1 MKPIDPRL
9 LRYARATRLF
19 LVAVVGLGAVGAGLV
34 IAQAMLIAEVV
45 VGAFQQGQSVTEL
58 RTPLL
63 LLASVAV
70 GRSVVAWLTELAAH
84 RASAAVKSELR
95 GRLLDRAAA
104 LGPGWLSG
112 QRTGSLVTL
121 ATRGVDALDDYFS
134 RYLPQLGL
142 AVVVPVAVLAR
153 IVTEDWVSAG
163 IIIGTLPLIPLFM
176 MLIGW
181 ATQSRMD
188 GQWRLLSRL
197 SGHFLD
203 VVAGLPTLKVF
214 GRAKAQAES
223 IRRITGEYRQATLRT
238 LRIAFLSS
246 FALELLATLSVALV
260 AVTIGMRLV
269 HGDMDLSI
277 GLVILILAPEAY
289 LPLRQVG
296 AQYHAAAEGLAAA
309 EEIFTVLETPVLASG
324 TGAVPAGA
332 VAFEGVTVR
341 YPGRSVDAVDDV
353 SFSVEP
359 GETVALVGP
368 SGVGKSTLLNVLLG
382 FVRPTEGRVRIGGA
396 DLADLDLEEW
406 RSRIAWV
413 PQRPHLYAGT
423 IADNVRLAR
432 PDAEE
437 SAVRRALRDAG
448 ALEFVDALPEGA
460 DTVLGEDGAGLS
472 AGQRQRLALARA
484 FLADRPVLLLDEPTA
499 ALDGATEAEV
509 VAAVRRLAVGRT
521 VLLVVHRPAL
531 LEVADRVV
539 RLEGASSVGHRG
551 DARPTRELRPLTS
564 HPRPPATRLAQLE
577 RGPEG
582 AGVDGSGHG
591 LRGAAEVGRLGSGP
605 EGAEVGR
612 LGSGPEGL
620 RVGRQGSG
628 PEGVGVGPSE
638 REAVGQDPR
647 GRGVLGRVRG
657 LAGDR
662 RGRLGVALLLGTL
675 AVGSAVGL
683 MATSGWL
690 ISRASQQPPVLYLM
704 VAVTATRAFGIGRA
718 VFRYAER
725 LVSHD
730 AVLRMLADT
739 RVAVYRRL
747 ERLAPA
753 GLRTTRR
760 GDLLTRLVADVDA
773 LQDYWLRWLLP
784 AGVAVAVSAASVGF
798 TAWLLPEAGA
808 ALAVGLLAA
817 GVGVPLVTA
826 TAARRAERRLAPAR
840 AVLATR
846 VTDLLTGTAE
856 LAVAGALPART
867 DAARRADGTLTRIAS
882 RSAAVTALG
891 DGLTALVSG
900 LTVTAGA
907 LLGAQAVSAGR
918 LGGVAM
924 AVVVLTP
931 LAAFEA
937 VLGLPLA
944 VRYRQRV
951 RRSAE
956 RVYEVLDAPEPVREP
971 ERPRQ
976 APASPFPLVLKQLTA
991 RYEGQRREALAGF
1004 DLTLEQGRRIAVVG
1018 TSGAGKTTLAQV
1030 LLRFLDPQAGSYTL
1044 AGADACA
1051 VAGDDVRR
1059 LVGLCAQDAHL
1070 FDSSVRE
1077 NLLLARKDAGEADLR
1092 GALARARLLDW
1103 VEGLPDGLD
1112 TLVGEHGARLSGGQR
1127 QRLALARALLAD
1139 FPVLVLDEPAEH
1151 LDLATADALTADL
1164 LAATEGR
1171 TTLLITHRLA
1181 GLDAVDE
1188 VIVLDAGRVVQRGP
1202 YAELAAVD
1210 GPLRAMARREAEAE
1224 SLVGVG

>member
-9 LRYARATRLF
+9 LRYARATRFF
-19 LVAVVGLGAVGAGLV
+19 LVAVVVLGVAGAALV

-45 VGAFQQGQSVTEL
+45 VGAFQYGSSVAEL
-58 RTPLL
+58 RTPLIL
-63 LLASVAV
+63 LTAVAL
-70 GRSVVAWLTELAAH
+70 GRALVAWLTELAAH

-95 GRLLDRAAA
+95 GRLLERAAS

-112 QRTGSLVTL
+112 QRTGSLVAL

-142 AVVVPVAVLAR
+142 AVVVPAAVLAR
-153 IVTEDWVSAG
+153 IVTEDWVSAA
-163 IIIGTLPLIPLFM
+163 IIVATLPLIPLFM
-176 MLIGW
+176 VLIGW
-181 ATQSRMD
+181 ATRSHMD
-188 GQWRLLSRL
+188 RQWQMLSRL

-223 IRRITGEYRQATLRT
+223 IRKITGEYRQATMRT

-246 FALELLATLSVALV
+246 FALELLATISVALV

-269 HGDMDLSI
+269 HGEMDLYV
-277 GLVILILAPEAY
+277 GLVILVLAPEAY

-309 EEIFTVLETPVLASG
+309 EAIFEVLETPAPGSG
-324 TGAVPAGA
+324 SRHMPAGEI
-332 VAFEGVTVR
+332 VFDGVTVR
-341 YPGRSVDAVDDV
+341 YPGRSTDAVSDV
-353 SFSVEP
+353 SFTVGL

-382 FVRPTEGRVRIGGA
+382 FVEPAAGHVRAGGA
-396 DLADLDLEEW
+396 DLADADLAEW

-413 PQRPHLYAGT
+413 PQRPHLYAGS
-423 IADNVRLAR
+423 IAENVRLAR
-432 PDAEE
+432 PDADD
-437 SAVRRALRDAG
+437 AALRTALADAG
-448 ALEFVDALPEGA
+448 AAEFVDALPAGA

-531 LEVADRVV
+531 LDVADRVV
-539 RLEGASSVGHRG
+539 RLEAAVVGAPRPAPEAGVAGSPT
-551 DARPTRELRPLTS
+551 PTRTQA
-564 HPRPPATRLAQLE
+564 PRGTAPESPSPAE
-577 RGPEG
+577 GPV
-582 AGVDGSGHG
+582 AM
-591 LRGAAEVGRLGSGP
+591 
-605 EGAEVGR
+605 
-612 LGSGPEGL
+612 
-620 RVGRQGSG
+620 
-628 PEGVGVGPSE
+628 
-638 REAVGQDPR
+638 PR
-647 GRGVLGRVRG
+647 GRDGVLARVR
-657 LAGDR
+657 AMAAPR
-662 RGRLGVALLLGTL
+662 RGPLALALLLGSL
-675 AVGSAVGL
+675 ALGSAVGL

-690 ISRASQQPPVLYLM
+690 ISRASQQPPVFYLM
-704 VAVTATRAFGIGRA
+704 VAVTATRTFGIGRA

-760 GDLLTRLVADVDA
+760 GDLLSRLVADVDA

-784 AGVAVAVSAASVGF
+784 AGAAVLVSAASVGF

-808 ALAVGLLAA
+808 VLAAGLLAA
-817 GVGVPLVTA
+817 GAGVPLVTGA
-826 TAARRAERRLAPAR
+826 VARRAERRLAPAR
-840 AVLATR
+840 GALATQ
-846 VTDLLTGTAE
+846 VADLLTGTAE
-856 LAVAGALPART
+856 LTVAGALPART
-867 DAARRADGTLTRIAS
+867 AQARQADGVLTRIAS
-882 RSAAVTALG
+882 RAATATALG
-891 DGLTALVSG
+891 DALTALVCG
-900 LTVTAGA
+900 LTVAATA
-907 LLGAQAVSAGR
+907 LVGAQAVATGR
-918 LGGVAM
+918 LHGVLM

-937 VLGLPLA
+937 VMGLPLA

-951 RRSAE
+951 RKSAE
-956 RVYEVLDAPEPVREP
+956 RVYEVLDAPDPVREP
-971 ERPRQ
+971 AQPRP
-976 APASPFPLVLKQLTA
+976 APVSPFPLRVSGLRA
-991 RYEGQRREALAGF
+991 RYAGQDRDALAGL
-1004 DLTLEQGRRIAVVG
+1004 DLTLEEGRRIAVVG

-1030 LLRFLDPQAGSYTL
+1030 LLRFLDPEAGTFTL
-1044 AGADACA
+1044 AGADAYGMD
-1051 VAGDDVRR
+1051 GDAVRR
-1059 LVGLCAQDAHL
+1059 LIGLCAQDAHL
-1070 FDSSVRE
+1070 FDSTVRE
-1077 NLLLARKDAGEADLR
+1077 NLLLARKDATE
-1092 GALARARLLDW
+1092 GALRDALGRARLLDW
-1103 VEGLPDGLD
+1103 VDGLPDGLD
-1112 TLVGEHGARLSGGQR
+1112 TPIGEHGARLSGGQR

-1151 LDLATADALTADL
+1151 LDLPTADALTADL

-1188 VIVLDAGRVVQRGP
+1188 VIVLARGRVVQRGSF
-1202 YAELAAVD
+1202 AELAAVE
-1210 GPLRAMARREAEAE
+1210 GPLREMAERETAADR
-1224 SLVGVG
+1224 LVSAVAS

>member
-9 LRYARATRLF
+9 LRYARATRFF
-19 LVAVVGLGAVGAGLV
+19 LMAVVGLGAAGAALV

-45 VGAFQQGQSVTEL
+45 VGAFQHGHSASEL
-58 RTPLL
+58 RTPLVL
-63 LLASVAV
+63 LVAV
-70 GRSVVAWLTELAAH
+70 AIGRAVVSWLTELAAH

-95 GRLLDRAAA
+95 GRLLERAAA

-112 QRTGSLVTL
+112 QRTGSLVAL

-153 IVTEDWVSAG
+153 IVTEDWVSAA
-163 IIIGTLPLIPLFM
+163 IIVVTLPLIPVFM
-176 MLIGW
+176 ALIGW
-181 ATQSRMD
+181 ATRSQMD
-188 GQWRLLSRL
+188 RQWRLLSRL

-223 IRRITGEYRQATLRT
+223 IRRITGEYRQATMRT

-246 FALELLATLSVALV
+246 FALELLATISVALV

-269 HGDMDLSI
+269 HGDMDLYV
-277 GLVILILAPEAY
+277 GLVILVLAPEAY

-309 EEIFTVLETPVLASG
+309 EEIFSVLETPVPT
-324 TGAVPAGA
+324 TGSL
-332 VAFEGVTVR
+332 VAPEGEIGFEGVTVR
-341 YPGRSVDAVDDV
+341 YPGRSGDAVSDV
-353 SFSVEP
+353 SFTVEP

-382 FVRPTEGRVRIGGA
+382 FVEPVAGRVRIGGV
-396 DLADLDLEEW
+396 DLAEADVEEW
-406 RSRIAWV
+406 RSRVAWV
-413 PQRPHLYAGT
+413 PQRPHLYAGS
-423 IADNVRLAR
+423 IAENVRLAR
-432 PDAEE
+432 LDADDA
-437 SAVRRALRDAG
+437 AVRRALADAG
-448 ALEFVDALPEGA
+448 ALEFVDALPDGVG
-460 DTVLGEDGAGLS
+460 TLLGEDGSGLS

-499 ALDGATEAEV
+499 SLDGATEAEV

-539 RLEGASSVGHRG
+539 RLEAAASVVATGSVHGEG
-551 DARPTRELRPLTS
+551 VKELPTVE
-564 HPRPPATRLAQLE
+564 
-577 RGPEG
+577 
-582 AGVDGSGHG
+582 
-591 LRGAAEVGRLGSGP
+591 
-605 EGAEVGR
+605 
-612 LGSGPEGL
+612 PEGL
-620 RVGRQGSG
+620 
-628 PEGVGVGPSE
+628 PAAATE
-638 REAVGQDPR
+638 EAHAAPPR
-647 GRGVLGRVRG
+647 RGGVLARVRAT
-657 LAGDR
+657 AGPR
-662 RGRLGVALLLGTL
+662 SGRFALALLLGSL
-675 AVGSAVGL
+675 ALGSAVGL

-690 ISRASQQPPVLYLM
+690 ISRASQQPPVMYLM
-704 VAVTATRAFGIGRA
+704 LAVTATRAFGIGRA

-753 GLRTTRR
+753 GLRTVRR
-760 GDLLTRLVADVDA
+760 GDLLSRLVADVDA

-784 AGVAVAVSAASVGF
+784 AGAALLVSAASVGF

-808 ALAVGLLAA
+808 ALAAGLLAA
-817 GVGVPLVTA
+817 GVGVPLLTGAV
-826 TAARRAERRLAPAR
+826 ARRAEHRLSPAR
-840 AVLATR
+840 GALATR
-846 VTDLLTGTAE
+846 VTDLLTGTPE
-856 LAVAGALPART
+856 LTVAGALPTRT
-867 DAARRADGTLTRIAS
+867 AEARRADTVLTRIAS
-882 RSAAVTALG
+882 RAATATALG
-891 DGLTALVSG
+891 DGLTALATG
-900 LTVTAGA
+900 LTVAAAA
-907 LLGAQAVSAGR
+907 LVGAQAVADGR
-918 LGGVAM
+918 LSGVAM

-944 VRYRQRV
+944 VQYRQRV

-956 RVYEVLDAPEPVREP
+956 RVYEVLDAPDPVREP
-971 ERPRQ
+971 EVPQ
-976 APASPFPLVLKQLTA
+976 PVPASPFPLRVRGLRA
-991 RYEGQRREALAGF
+991 RHAGQDRDALAGL
-1004 DLTLEQGRRIAVVG
+1004 DLTLEQGRRVAVVG
-1018 TSGAGKTTLAQV
+1018 PSGSGKTTLAQV
-1030 LLRFLDPQAGSYTL
+1030 LLRFLDAEAGTYTL
-1044 AGADACA
+1044 GGTDAYGMD
-1051 VAGDDVRR
+1051 GDDVRR

-1070 FDSSVRE
+1070 FDSTVRE
-1077 NLLLARKDAGEADLR
+1077 NLLLARKNATETELR
-1092 GALARARLLDW
+1092 DALARARLLEWAD
-1103 VEGLPDGLD
+1103 GLPDGLD
-1112 TLVGEHGARLSGGQR
+1112 TLIGEHGARLSGGQR

-1151 LDLATADALTADL
+1151 LDLPTADALTADL

-1181 GLDAVDE
+1181 GLAAVDE
-1188 VIVLDAGRVVQRGP
+1188 VIVLAAGRVAQRGA
-1202 YAELAAVD
+1202 YAELSVVE
-1210 GPLRAMARREAEAE
+1210 GPLREMLEREAAGD
-1224 SLVGVG
+1224 LLAGAAAR

>member
-1 MKPIDPRL
+1 MFHVKPIDPRL

-19 LVAVVGLGAVGAGLV
+19 LVAVVGLGVVGAGLV

-45 VGAFQQGQSVTEL
+45 VGAFQHHMSVTEL

-63 LLASVAV
+63 LLVSVAV
-70 GRSVVAWLTELAAH
+70 GRALVNWLTELAAH

-95 GRLLDRAAA
+95 RRLLERSVE

-112 QRTGSLVTL
+112 QRTGSLVAL

-142 AVVVPVAVLAR
+142 AIVVPVAVLAR
-153 IVTEDWVSAG
+153 IVTEDWVSAA
-163 IIIGTLPLIPLFM
+163 IIVGTLPLIPLFM
-176 MLIGW
+176 VMIGW

-188 GQWRLLSRL
+188 RQWQLLSRL

-214 GRAKAQAES
+214 GRAKAQADS
-223 IRRITGEYRQATLRT
+223 IRRITGEYRQATMRT
-238 LRIAFLSS
+238 LRIAFVSS

-269 HGDMDLSI
+269 HGDMDLYI
-277 GLVILILAPEAY
+277 GLVVLVLAPEAY

-309 EEIFTVLETPVLASG
+309 EEIFAVLETPVPASG
-324 TGAVPAGA
+324 TTEVLSDALS
-332 VAFEGVTVR
+332 FEGVTVR
-341 YPGRSVDAVDDV
+341 YPGRSVDAVSDV
-353 SFSVEP
+353 SFAVEP

-368 SGVGKSTLLNVLLG
+368 SGSGKSTLLNALLG
-382 FVRPTEGRVRIGGA
+382 FVRPAEGLVRVGGV
-396 DLADLDLEEW
+396 DLTDVDLERW

-413 PQRPHLYAGT
+413 PQRPQLYAGT
-423 IADNVRLAR
+423 IAENVRLAR
-432 PDAEE
+432 PDADDTD
-437 SAVRRALRDAG
+437 VRRALADAG
-448 ALEFVDALPEGA
+448 ALEFVDALPEGIGS
-460 DTVLGEDGAGLS
+460 VLGEDGAGLS

-509 VAAVRRLAVGRT
+509 VDAVRRLAVGRT

-531 LEVADRVV
+531 LAVADRVV
-539 RLEGASSVGHRG
+539 RVTEGVAAERAETRSATAEARTTQEMSVNSSAA
-551 DARPTRELRPLTS
+551 DEPE
-564 HPRPPATRLAQLE
+564 TRLVAH
-577 RGPEG
+577 
-582 AGVDGSGHG
+582 AG
-591 LRGAAEVGRLGSGP
+591 
-605 EGAEVGR
+605 
-612 LGSGPEGL
+612 
-620 RVGRQGSG
+620 
-628 PEGVGVGPSE
+628 
-638 REAVGQDPR
+638 
-647 GRGVLGRVRG
+647 GVLSRVRAMSG
-657 LAGDR
+657 AR
-662 RGRLGVALLLGTL
+662 RGRLALALLLGSL
-675 AVGSAVGL
+675 ALGSAVGL

-753 GLRTTRR
+753 GLRDTRR
-760 GDLLTRLVADVDA
+760 GDLLSRLVADVDA

-784 AGVAVAVSAASVGF
+784 AGVAVTVSAATVGF

-808 ALAVGLLAA
+808 VLAAGLLAA
-817 GVGVPLVTA
+817 GVGVPLVTGA
-826 TAARRAERRLAPAR
+826 VARRAERRLAPAR
-840 AVLATR
+840 GVLATR
-846 VTDLLTGTAE
+846 VTELLTGTAE
-856 LAVAGALPART
+856 LTVAGALPART
-867 DAARRADGTLTRIAS
+867 AEARRADGVLTGIAS
-882 RSAAVTALG
+882 RTATATALG

-900 LTVTAGA
+900 LTVAATALVA
-907 LLGAQAVSAGR
+907 AQAVAAGR
-918 LGGVAM
+918 LSGVLT

-944 VRYRQRV
+944 VQYRQRV
-951 RRSAE
+951 RKSAE

-976 APASPFPLVLKQLTA
+976 APATPFPLVVQGLAA
-991 RYEGQRREALAGF
+991 RHTGQDRDALAGL
-1004 DLTLEQGRRIAVVG
+1004 DLTLEKGRRVAVVG
-1018 TSGAGKTTLAQV
+1018 SSGSGKTTLAQV
-1030 LLRFLDPQAGSYTL
+1030 LLRFLDANAGSYTL
-1044 AGADACA
+1044 AGVDAYA
-1051 VAGDDVRR
+1051 LDGDDVRR

-1077 NLLLARKDAGEADLR
+1077 NLLLARKDATEDELR
-1092 GALARARLLDW
+1092 AALERARLLDW
-1103 VEGLPDGLD
+1103 ADGLPDGLD

-1181 GLDAVDE
+1181 GLEGVDE
-1188 VIVLDAGRVVQRGP
+1188 VIVLDEGRVVQRGP
-1202 YAELAAVD
+1202 YSGLASVE
-1210 GPLRAMARREAEAE
+1210 GPLRGMAEREAESE
-1224 SLVGVG
+1224 LLVAAG

>member
-19 LVAVVGLGAVGAGLV
+19 LVAVVGLGGLGALLV
-34 IAQAMLIAEVV
+34 IAQAMLLAEIV
-45 VGAFQQGQSVTEL
+45 VGAFQHGLSVSGL

-63 LLASVAV
+63 LLAAVAV
-70 GRSVVAWLTELAAH
+70 GRGLVSWLTELAAH

-95 GRLLDRAAA
+95 GRLLERATA

-112 QRTGSLVTL
+112 QRTGSLVAL

-153 IVTEDWVSAG
+153 IVTEDWVSAA
-163 IIIGTLPLIPLFM
+163 IIVGTLPLIPVFM
-176 MLIGW
+176 VLIGW

-188 GQWRLLSRL
+188 RQWQLLSRL

-223 IRRITGEYRQATLRT
+223 IRRITGEYRQATMRT
-238 LRIAFLSS
+238 LRIAFISS
-246 FALELLATLSVALV
+246 FALELLSTLSVALV

-269 HGDMDLSI
+269 HGEMQLYD

-296 AQYHAAAEGLAAA
+296 TQYHAAAEGLAAA
-309 EEIFTVLETPVLASG
+309 EEIFAVLETPVPASG
-324 TGAVPAGA
+324 NGPVPAGA
-332 VAFEGVTVR
+332 LAFEQVTVR
-341 YPGRSVDAVDDV
+341 YPGRAADAVTDV
-353 SFSVEP
+353 SFEVAP

-368 SGVGKSTLLNVLLG
+368 SGAGKSTLLNVLLG
-382 FVRPTEGRVRIGGA
+382 FVPPTEGRVRIGGA
-396 DLADLDLEEW
+396 DLAEVDLAQW

-413 PQRPHLYAGT
+413 PQRPQLFAGT
-423 IADNVRLAR
+423 VAENVRLAR
-432 PDAEE
+432 PDADDT
-437 SAVRRALRDAG
+437 AVRQALADAG
-448 ALEFVDALPEGA
+448 AREFVDALPLGA

-509 VAAVRRLAVGRT
+509 VAAVRRLAAGRT

-531 LEVADRVV
+531 LGVADRVV
-539 RLEGASSVGHRG
+539 RLTE
-551 DARPTRELRPLTS
+551 
-564 HPRPPATRLAQLE
+564 PAAHVPVRATLGTA
-577 RGPEG
+577 PE
-582 AGVDGSGHG
+582 AAVVEA
-591 LRGAAEVGRLGSGP
+591 GAAAVGGSEASEVLTVKGSVLARVRAMSGP
-605 EGAEVGR
+605 
-612 LGSGPEGL
+612 
-620 RVGRQGSG
+620 
-628 PEGVGVGPSE
+628 
-638 REAVGQDPR
+638 
-647 GRGVLGRVRG
+647 
-657 LAGDR
+657 R
-662 RGRLGVALLLGTL
+662 RGRLALALLLGSL
-675 AVGSAVGL
+675 ALGSAVGL

-753 GLRTTRR
+753 GLRTARR
-760 GDLLTRLVADVDA
+760 GDLLSRLVSDVDA

-784 AGVAVAVSAASVGF
+784 AGAAALVSAASVGF

-817 GVGVPLVTA
+817 GVGVPFLTGAV
-826 TAARRAERRLAPAR
+826 ARRAERRLAPAR
-840 AVLATR
+840 GELSTR

-856 LAVAGALPART
+856 LTVAGALPART
-867 DAARRADGTLTRIAS
+867 AEARRADGVLTRIAS
-882 RSAAVTALG
+882 RTATATALG
-891 DGLTALVSG
+891 DGLTALICG
-900 LTVTAGA
+900 LTVTATA
-907 LLGAQAVSAGR
+907 AVGAQGVAAGR
-918 LGGVAM
+918 LGGVVM

-944 VRYRQRV
+944 VQYRQRV

-971 ERPRQ
+971 EHGRQ
-976 APASPFPLVLKQLTA
+976 APASPFPVVVHGLAA
-991 RYEGQRREALAGF
+991 RYEDQDRDALTGL
-1004 DLTLEQGRRIAVVG
+1004 DLTLTEGRRIAVVG
-1018 TSGAGKTTLAQV
+1018 ASGSGKTTLAQV
-1030 LLRFLDPQAGSYTL
+1030 LLRFLDADAGTYTL
-1044 AGADACA
+1044 GGVDAYGLS
-1051 VAGDDVRR
+1051 GDDVRR

-1070 FDSSVRE
+1070 FDSTVRE
-1077 NLLLARKDAGEADLR
+1077 NLLLAKRDATEDELR
-1092 GALARARLLDW
+1092 DALRRARLLDW
-1103 VEGLPDGLD
+1103 AESLPDGLD

-1151 LDLATADALTADL
+1151 LDLPTADALTTDL
-1164 LAATEGR
+1164 LVATEGR

-1181 GLDAVDE
+1181 GLESVDE
-1188 VIVLDAGRVVQRGP
+1188 VVVLDAGRVVQRGT
-1202 YAELAAVD
+1202 YAELAAVE
-1210 GPLRAMARREAEAE
+1210 GPLRGMAEREAESE
-1224 SLVGVG
+1224 LLVGTR

>member
-9 LRYARATRLF
+9 LRYTRATRGF
-19 LVAVVGLGAVGAGLV
+19 LVAVVALGAVGAGLV

-45 VGAFQQGQSVTEL
+45 VGAFQHRMPASEL
-58 RTPLL
+58 TTPLL
-63 LLASVAV
+63 LLVAV
-70 GRSVVAWLTELAAH
+70 AAGRAVVGWLTELAAH

-95 GRLLDRAAA
+95 GRLLERAAR

-112 QRTGSLVTL
+112 QRTGSLVAL

-153 IVTEDWVSAG
+153 IVTEDWVSAA
-163 IIIGTLPLIPLFM
+163 IIVGTLPLIPVFM

-188 GQWRLLSRL
+188 RQWRLLSRL

-223 IRRITGEYRQATLRT
+223 IRRITGEYRRATMRT

-246 FALELLATLSVALV
+246 FALELLATISVALV

-269 HGDMDLSI
+269 HGEMDLYI

-309 EEIFTVLETPVLASG
+309 EEIFEVLETPVPESG
-324 TGAVPAGA
+324 CEPVPEGAL
-332 VAFEGVTVR
+332 AFEGVTVR
-341 YPGRSVDAVDDV
+341 YPGRSADAVSDV
-353 SFSVEP
+353 SFTVEP

-368 SGVGKSTLLNVLLG
+368 SGAGKSTLLHALLG
-382 FVRPTEGRVRIGGA
+382 FVRPAEGRIGVGGVDLTDA
-396 DLADLDLEEW
+396 DLEQW

-423 IADNVRLAR
+423 IAENVRLAR
-432 PDAEE
+432 PGADDE
-437 SAVRRALRDAG
+437 AVRRALCDAG

-460 DTVLGEDGAGLS
+460 GTLLGEDGAGLS

-509 VAAVRRLAVGRT
+509 VTAVRRLAAGRT

-539 RLEGASSVGHRG
+539 RLEEPGTAAATVVRPA
-551 DARPTRELRPLTS
+551 ARKRT
-564 HPRPPATRLAQLE
+564 PRPVEAELPARATVARQQ
-577 RGPEG
+577 P
-582 AGVDGSGHG
+582 VSG
-591 LRGAAEVGRLGSGP
+591 
-605 EGAEVGR
+605 
-612 LGSGPEGL
+612 
-620 RVGRQGSG
+620 
-628 PEGVGVGPSE
+628 
-638 REAVGQDPR
+638 
-647 GRGVLGRVRG
+647 GVLARVRAMSG
-657 LAGDR
+657 AR
-662 RGRLGVALLLGTL
+662 RGRFGLALLLGSL
-675 AVGSAVGL
+675 ALGSAVGL

-704 VAVTATRAFGIGRA
+704 MAVTATRAFGIGRA

-739 RVAVYRRL
+739 RVAVFRRL

-753 GLRTTRR
+753 GLRNARR
-760 GDLLTRLVADVDA
+760 GDLLSRLVADVDA

-784 AGVAVAVSAASVGF
+784 AGAAVVVSAASVGF

-808 ALAVGLLAA
+808 VLAAGLLAA
-817 GVGVPLVTA
+817 GVGVPLVTGA
-826 TAARRAERRLAPAR
+826 VARRAEHRLAPAR
-840 AVLATR
+840 GVLATR
-846 VTDLLTGTAE
+846 VADLLTGTAE
-856 LAVAGALPART
+856 LTVAGALPART
-867 DAARRADGTLTRIAS
+867 AQAREADGVLTRIAA
-882 RSAAVTALG
+882 RAATATALG
-891 DGLTALVSG
+891 DGLTALISG
-900 LTVTAGA
+900 LTVTAAA
-907 LLGAQAVSAGR
+907 LAGAQAVAAGR
-918 LGGVAM
+918 LDGVAM

-944 VRYRQRV
+944 VQYRQRV

-956 RVYEVLDAPEPVREP
+956 RVHEVLDAPEPVAEP

-976 APASPFPLVLKQLTA
+976 APAAPFPVVLKDLTA
-991 RYEGQRREALAGF
+991 RHAGQDREALAGF
-1004 DLTLEQGRRIAVVG
+1004 GLTLDEGRRVAVVG
-1018 TSGAGKTTLAQV
+1018 PSGAGKTTLAQT
-1030 LLRFLDPQAGSYTL
+1030 LLRFLDAEAGTYTL
-1044 AGADACA
+1044 AGVDAYA
-1051 VAGDDVRR
+1051 LHSDDVRK

-1070 FDSSVRE
+1070 FDSSLRE
-1077 NLLLARKDAGEADLR
+1077 NLLLARKDATEDDLR
-1092 GALARARLLDW
+1092 AALGRARLLDW
-1103 VEGLPDGLD
+1103 ADGLPDGLD

-1151 LDLATADALTADL
+1151 LDLPTADALTADL

-1181 GLDAVDE
+1181 GLEAVDE
-1188 VIVLDAGRVVQRGP
+1188 VIVLDRGRVVQRGP
-1202 YAELAAVD
+1202 YAELVAVD
-1210 GPLRAMARREAEAE
+1210 GPLRGMAQREAASEA
-1224 SLVGVG
+1224 LVGAL

>member
-1 MKPIDPRL
+1 MFHVKPIDPRL

-34 IAQAMLIAEVV
+34 IAQAMLIAEIV
-45 VGAFQQGQSVTEL
+45 VGAFQHRMAVAEL
-58 RTPLL
+58 GTPLL
-63 LLASVAV
+63 LLVAVAV
-70 GRSVVAWLTELAAH
+70 GRALVAWLTELAAH

-104 LGPGWLSG
+104 LGPGWLAG
-112 QRTGSLVTL
+112 QRTGSLVAL

-153 IVTEDWVSAG
+153 IVTEDWVSAA
-163 IIIGTLPLIPLFM
+163 IIVGTLPLIPIFM

-188 GQWRLLSRL
+188 RQWRLLSRL

-214 GRAKAQAES
+214 GRAKAQADS
-223 IRRITGEYRQATLRT
+223 IRRITGEYRQATMRT
-238 LRIAFLSS
+238 LRIAFISS
-246 FALELLATLSVALV
+246 FALELLATISVALV

-269 HGDMDLSI
+269 HGEMDLYI
-277 GLVILILAPEAY
+277 GLVILVLAPEAY

-309 EEIFTVLETPVLASG
+309 EEIFSVLETPVPASG
-324 TGAVPAGA
+324 TGAVPAG
-332 VAFEGVTVR
+332 VLSFEEVTVR
-341 YPGRSVDAVDDV
+341 YPARSADAVTDV
-353 SFSVEP
+353 SFTVEP

-368 SGVGKSTLLNVLLG
+368 SGAGKSTLLNVLLG
-382 FVRPTEGRVRIGGA
+382 FVRPTEGLVRVGGA
-396 DLADLDLEEW
+396 DLVDVDLEQW

-413 PQRPHLYAGT
+413 PQRPHLFAGT
-423 IADNVRLAR
+423 IAENVRLAR
-432 PDAEE
+432 PDADDV
-437 SAVRRALRDAG
+437 AVRRALGDAG
-448 ALEFVDALPEGA
+448 ALEFVDALPQGA
-460 DTVLGEDGAGLS
+460 DTLLGEDGTGLS

-509 VAAVRRLAVGRT
+509 VEAVRRLAVGRT

-531 LEVADRVV
+531 LAVADRVV
-539 RLEGASSVGHRG
+539 RLEEHVSPVRREAATRT
-551 DARPTRELRPLTS
+551 DRARPIEEASAPAADAPETARPQTD
-564 HPRPPATRLAQLE
+564 T
-577 RGPEG
+577 
-582 AGVDGSGHG
+582 
-591 LRGAAEVGRLGSGP
+591 
-605 EGAEVGR
+605 
-612 LGSGPEGL
+612 
-620 RVGRQGSG
+620 
-628 PEGVGVGPSE
+628 
-638 REAVGQDPR
+638 
-647 GRGVLGRVRG
+647 RGVLARVRAMSG
-657 LAGDR
+657 AR
-662 RGRLGVALLLGTL
+662 RGRLALALLLGSL
-675 AVGSAVGL
+675 ALGSAVGL

-753 GLRTTRR
+753 GLRRTRR
-760 GDLLTRLVADVDA
+760 GDLLSRLVADVDA

-784 AGVAVAVSAASVGF
+784 AGAAVAVSAASVGF

-808 ALAVGLLAA
+808 VLAA
-817 GVGVPLVTA
+817 GLLTAGAGVPLLTGAV
-826 TAARRAERRLAPAR
+826 ARRAERRLAPAR
-840 AVLATR
+840 GALATR

-856 LAVAGALPART
+856 LTVAGALPGRT
-867 DAARRADGTLTRIAS
+867 AEARRADAALTRIAS
-882 RSAAVTALG
+882 RAATATAVG
-891 DGLTALVSG
+891 DGLTSLLSG
-900 LTVTAGA
+900 LTVAAAA
-907 LLGAQAVSAGR
+907 LVGAQAVVDGR
-918 LGGVAM
+918 LSGVAM

-951 RRSAE
+951 RKSAE

-976 APASPFPLVLKQLTA
+976 APASPFPVLVKALAA
-991 RYEGQRREALAGF
+991 RHAGQDRDALAGV
-1004 DLTLEQGRRIAVVG
+1004 DLTLEEGRRIAVVG
-1018 TSGAGKTTLAQV
+1018 LSGSGKTTLAQV
-1030 LLRFLDPQAGSYTL
+1030 LLRFLDAEAGSYTL
-1044 AGADACA
+1044 GGVDAYA
-1051 VAGDDVRR
+1051 LDGDDVRR

-1077 NLLLARKDAGEADLR
+1077 NLLLAKKDATEDELR
-1092 GALARARLLDW
+1092 AALVRARLLDW
-1103 VEGLPDGLD
+1103 ADGLPDGLD
-1112 TLVGEHGARLSGGQR
+1112 TLVGEHGERLSGGQR

-1151 LDLATADALTADL
+1151 LDLPTADALTADL

-1181 GLDAVDE
+1181 GLEGVDE
-1188 VIVLDAGRVVQRGP
+1188 VVVLDEGRVVQRGP

-1210 GPLRAMARREAEAE
+1210 GPLRGMVEREAESE
-1224 SLVGVG
+1224 LLVGMRQQDRARHLAGTGSAVAAPTPP

>member
-19 LVAVVGLGAVGAGLV
+19 LVAVVGLGAVGAVLV

-45 VGAFQQGQSVTEL
+45 VGAFQHGLSVAEL

-63 LLASVAV
+63 LLVAVAV
-70 GRSVVAWLTELAAH
+70 GRALVAWLTELAAH

-95 GRLLDRAAA
+95 GRLLERATA
-104 LGPGWLSG
+104 LGPNWLSG
-112 QRTGSLVTL
+112 RRTGSLVAL

-153 IVTEDWVSAG
+153 IVTEDWVSAA
-163 IIIGTLPLIPLFM
+163 IIVGTLPLIPVFM
-176 MLIGW
+176 VLIGW

-188 GQWRLLSRL
+188 RQWRLLSRL

-223 IRRITGEYRQATLRT
+223 IRRITGEYRQATMRT
-238 LRIAFLSS
+238 LRIAFISS

-269 HGDMDLSI
+269 HGEMDLYV
-277 GLVILILAPEAY
+277 GLVILVLAPEAY

-309 EEIFTVLETPVLASG
+309 EEIFEVLETPAPVPG
-324 TGAVPAGA
+324 TVAVAEGG

-341 YPGRSVDAVDDV
+341 YPGRSADAVTDV
-353 SFSVEP
+353 SFTVEP

-368 SGVGKSTLLNVLLG
+368 SGAGKSTLLNALLG
-382 FVRPTEGRVRIGGA
+382 FVRPAAGRVLAGGVDLASA
-396 DLADLDLEEW
+396 DLEQW

-423 IADNVRLAR
+423 IDENVRLAR
-432 PDAEE
+432 PDADDA
-437 SAVRRALRDAG
+437 AVHRALADAG
-448 ALEFVDALPEGA
+448 ALEFVEALPAGTG
-460 DTVLGEDGAGLS
+460 TVLGEDGAGLS

-499 ALDGATEAEV
+499 ALDGETEAEV
-509 VAAVRRLAVGRT
+509 VAAVRRLAAGRT

-531 LEVADRVV
+531 LAVADRVV
-539 RLEGASSVGHRG
+539 RLAEAEAPVPVEAAPRNAS
-551 DARPTRELRPLTS
+551 A
-564 HPRPPATRLAQLE
+564 
-577 RGPEG
+577 
-582 AGVDGSGHG
+582 
-591 LRGAAEVGRLGSGP
+591 
-605 EGAEVGR
+605 
-612 LGSGPEGL
+612 
-620 RVGRQGSG
+620 
-628 PEGVGVGPSE
+628 PSE
-638 REAVGQDPR
+638 EAAALPVG
-647 GRGVLGRVRG
+647 GESGTGLTVTGGGVLARVRAM
-657 LAGDR
+657 AGAR
-662 RGRLGVALLLGTL
+662 RGRLALALLLGSL
-675 AVGSAVGL
+675 ALGSAVGL

-739 RVAVYRRL
+739 RVAVWRRL

-753 GLRTTRR
+753 GLRSTRR

-784 AGVAVAVSAASVGF
+784 AGSAVLVSAGSVAF

-808 ALAVGLLAA
+808 VLAA
-817 GVGVPLVTA
+817 GLLTAGIVVPSVTGA
-826 TAARRAERRLAPAR
+826 VARRAERRLAPAR
-840 AVLATR
+840 GVLATH
-846 VTDLLTGTAE
+846 TADLLTGTAE
-856 LAVAGALPART
+856 LTVAGALPVRSAGVR
-867 DAARRADGTLTRIAS
+867 AADSVLTRIAS
-882 RSAAVTALG
+882 RAATATALG

-900 LTVTAGA
+900 LTVTAAA
-907 LLGAQAVSAGR
+907 LVGAQAVVDGR
-918 LGGVAM
+918 LSGVTM

-944 VRYRQRV
+944 VQYRQRV

-956 RVYEVLDAPEPVREP
+956 RVYEVLDSPEPVREP
-971 ERPRQ
+971 ESPRQ
-976 APASPFPLVLKQLTA
+976 APASPFPLVLRGLAA
-991 RYEGQRREALAGF
+991 RHAGQGRDALAEV
-1004 DLTLEQGRRIAVVG
+1004 DLTLTQGRRIAVVG
-1018 TSGAGKTTLAQV
+1018 PSGSGKTTLAQV
-1030 LLRFLDPQAGSYTL
+1030 LLRFLDADTGSYTL
-1044 AGADACA
+1044 GGVDARA
-1051 VAGDDVRR
+1051 LDGDDVRR

-1077 NLLLARKDAGEADLR
+1077 NLLLAKKGANEEELR
-1092 GALARARLLDW
+1092 DALARARLLEWAD
-1103 VEGLPDGLD
+1103 GLPDGLD

-1151 LDLATADALTADL
+1151 LDLPTADALTQDL

-1181 GLDAVDE
+1181 GLEAVDE
-1188 VIVLDAGRVVQRGP
+1188 VIVLDEGRVVQRGS
-1202 YAELAAVD
+1202 YAALASAE
-1210 GPLRAMARREAEAE
+1210 GPLRRMAEREEATE
-1224 SLVGVG
+1224 LLVAAR

>member
-9 LRYARATRLF
+9 LRYARATRVF
-19 LVAVVGLGAVGAGLV
+19 LVAVIALGAIGAGLV

-45 VGAFQQGQSVTEL
+45 VGAFQHRTAVSEL
-58 RTPLL
+58 GTPLL
-63 LLASVAV
+63 LLAAVAV
-70 GRSVVAWLTELAAH
+70 GRALVGWLTELAAH

-95 GRLLDRAAA
+95 GRLLEHAAQ

-112 QRTGSLVTL
+112 QRTGSLVAL

-153 IVTEDWVSAG
+153 IVTEDWVSAA
-163 IIIGTLPLIPLFM
+163 IIVGTLPLIPVFM
-176 MLIGW
+176 VLIGW

-188 GQWRLLSRL
+188 RQWRLLSRL

-223 IRRITGEYRQATLRT
+223 IRRITGEYRQATMRT
-238 LRIAFLSS
+238 LRIAFISS
-246 FALELLATLSVALV
+246 FALELLATISVALV

-269 HGDMDLSI
+269 HGEMDLYI

-309 EEIFTVLETPVLASG
+309 EEIFEVLETPVPASG
-324 TGAVPAGA
+324 SGAVPAGA
-332 VAFEGVTVR
+332 LALEGVTVR
-341 YPGRSVDAVDDV
+341 YPGRSADAVSDV
-353 SFSVEP
+353 SFTVEP

-368 SGVGKSTLLNVLLG
+368 SGAGKSTLLHVLLG
-382 FVRPTEGRVRIGGA
+382 FVPPAEGRVRVGGV
-396 DLADLDLEEW
+396 DLADVDLEQW

-423 IADNVRLAR
+423 IAENVRLAR
-432 PDAEE
+432 PDADDD
-437 SAVRRALRDAG
+437 AVRQALRDAG
-448 ALEFVDALPEGA
+448 ALEFVDALPEGV

-509 VAAVRRLAVGRT
+509 VAAVRRLAAGRT

-531 LEVADRVV
+531 LGVAGRVV
-539 RLEGASSVGHRG
+539 RLAEAEAAAVATAPAAMQGARSAEAELPVSSAPAEFVDAPASG
-551 DARPTRELRPLTS
+551 DV
-564 HPRPPATRLAQLE
+564 LA
-577 RGPEG
+577 
-582 AGVDGSGHG
+582 
-591 LRGAAEVGRLGSGP
+591 
-605 EGAEVGR
+605 
-612 LGSGPEGL
+612 
-620 RVGRQGSG
+620 
-628 PEGVGVGPSE
+628 
-638 REAVGQDPR
+638 
-647 GRGVLGRVRG
+647 RVRAMSG
-657 LAGDR
+657 AR
-662 RGRLGVALLLGTL
+662 RGRLGLALLLGSL
-675 AVGSAVGL
+675 ALGSAVGL

-739 RVAVYRRL
+739 RVAVFRRL

-753 GLRTTRR
+753 GLRRTRR
-760 GDLLTRLVADVDA
+760 GDLLSRLVADVDA

-784 AGVAVAVSAASVGF
+784 AGAAVVVSAASVGF

-808 ALAVGLLAA
+808 VLAAGLLAA
-817 GVGVPLVTA
+817 GAGVPLVTGA
-826 TAARRAERRLAPAR
+826 VARRAEHRLAPAR
-840 AVLATR
+840 GVLATR
-846 VTDLLTGTAE
+846 VADLLTGTAE
-856 LAVAGALPART
+856 LTVAGALPART
-867 DAARRADGTLTRIAS
+867 AQAREADGVLTRIAS
-882 RSAAVTALG
+882 RAATATALG
-891 DGLTALVSG
+891 DGFTALISG
-900 LTVTAGA
+900 LTVTAAA
-907 LLGAQAVSAGR
+907 LVGAQAVAAGR
-918 LGGVAM
+918 LGGVTM

-944 VRYRQRV
+944 VQYRQRV

-956 RVYEVLDAPEPVREP
+956 RVYEVLDAPEPVKEP
-971 ERPRQ
+971 EHPRQ
-976 APASPFPLVLKQLTA
+976 APASPFPVAVRGLTA
-991 RYEGQRREALAGF
+991 RHAGQDRDAFAGL
-1004 DLTLEQGRRIAVVG
+1004 DLTLEEGRRVAVVG
-1018 TSGAGKTTLAQV
+1018 PSGSGKTTVAQV
-1030 LLRFLDPQAGSYTL
+1030 LLRFLDADAGSYTL
-1044 AGADACA
+1044 AGVDALA
-1051 VAGDDVRR
+1051 LHGDDVRG

-1070 FDSSVRE
+1070 FDSSLRE
-1077 NLLLARKDAGEADLR
+1077 NLLLAKKDATEDELR
-1092 GALARARLLDW
+1092 AALGRARLMDW
-1103 VEGLPDGLD
+1103 ADGLPDGLD

-1151 LDLATADALTADL
+1151 LDLPTADALTADL

-1181 GLDAVDE
+1181 GLEAVDE
-1188 VIVLDAGRVVQRGP
+1188 VIVLDQGRVVQRGT
-1202 YAELAAVD
+1202 YAELVAVD
-1210 GPLRAMARREAEAE
+1210 GPLREMAEREAASE
-1224 SLVGVG
+1224 SLVAAP

>member
-19 LVAVVGLGAVGAGLV
+19 LMAVVGLGVAGAALV

-45 VGAFQQGQSVTEL
+45 VGAFQHGLSAADL
-58 RTPLL
+58 SMPLG
-63 LLASVAV
+63 LLAAVAI
-70 GRSVVAWLTELAAH
+70 GRAVVSWLTELAAH

-95 GRLLDRAAA
+95 GRLLERAAL

-112 QRTGSLVTL
+112 QRTGSLVAL

-153 IVTEDWVSAG
+153 IVTEDWVSAA
-163 IIIGTLPLIPLFM
+163 IIVGTLPLIPLFM
-176 MLIGW
+176 ILIGW
-181 ATQSRMD
+181 ATRTQMD
-188 GQWRLLSRL
+188 RQWRLLSRL

-223 IRRITGEYRQATLRT
+223 VRKITDEYRQATMRT

-246 FALELLATLSVALV
+246 FALELLATISVALV

-269 HGDMDLSI
+269 HGEMDLYV
-277 GLVILILAPEAY
+277 GLVILVLAPEAY

-309 EEIFTVLETPVLASG
+309 EEIFSVLETPVPASG
-324 TGAVPAGA
+324 SQQVPTGK

-341 YPGRSVDAVDDV
+341 YPGRSVDAVSDT
-353 SFSVEP
+353 SFTVEP

-382 FVRPTEGRVRIGGA
+382 FVSPAAGRVRVGGV
-396 DLADLDLEEW
+396 DLAEADLDAW
-406 RSRIAWV
+406 RSRVAWV
-413 PQRPHLYAGT
+413 PQRPHLYAAS
-423 IADNVRLAR
+423 IAENVRLAR
-432 PDAEE
+432 PDADD
-437 SAVRRALRDAG
+437 AALRRALADAG
-448 ALEFVDALPEGA
+448 AADFVDALPAGI

-499 ALDGATEAEV
+499 SLDGATEAAV
-509 VAAVRRLAVGRT
+509 VEAVRRLAVGRT

-531 LEVADRVV
+531 LGVADRMVQLEPGAPAEASGSTASGRAQEPRAIEPGGVLAADGEERRPAPRRRGGVLV
-539 RLEGASSVGHRG
+539 RVRAMAAPRRG
-551 DARPTRELRPLTS
+551 PLT
-564 HPRPPATRLAQLE
+564 L
-577 RGPEG
+577 
-582 AGVDGSGHG
+582 
-591 LRGAAEVGRLGSGP
+591 
-605 EGAEVGR
+605 
-612 LGSGPEGL
+612 
-620 RVGRQGSG
+620 
-628 PEGVGVGPSE
+628 
-638 REAVGQDPR
+638 
-647 GRGVLGRVRG
+647 
-657 LAGDR
+657 
-662 RGRLGVALLLGTL
+662 ALLLGSL
-675 AVGSAVGL
+675 ALGSAVGL

-760 GDLLTRLVADVDA
+760 GDLLSRLVADVDA
-773 LQDYWLRWLLP
+773 MQDYWLRWLLP
-784 AGVAVAVSAASVGF
+784 AGAGVVVSAASVGF

-817 GVGVPLVTA
+817 GAGVPLVTGA
-826 TAARRAERRLAPAR
+826 VARRAERRLAPAR
-840 AVLATR
+840 GALATQ

-856 LAVAGALPART
+856 LTVAGALPART
-867 DAARRADGTLTRIAS
+867 AEARRADTVLTRIAS
-882 RSAAVTALG
+882 RAATATALG
-891 DGLTALVSG
+891 DGLTALASG
-900 LTVTAGA
+900 LTVAATALVGA
-907 LLGAQAVSAGR
+907 EAVAAGR

-937 VLGLPLA
+937 VTGLPLA
-944 VRYRQRV
+944 VQYRQRV
-951 RRSAE
+951 RKSAE
-956 RVYEVLDAPEPVREP
+956 RVYEVLDAPDPVREP
-971 ERPRQ
+971 ERPQ
-976 APASPFPLVLKQLTA
+976 PSPASPFPLRVRGLEA
-991 RYEGQRREALAGF
+991 RHPGQDRDALGGL
-1004 DLTLEQGRRIAVVG
+1004 DLSLEQGRRIAVVG
-1018 TSGAGKTTLAQV
+1018 ASGSGKTTLAQV
-1030 LLRFLDPQAGSYTL
+1030 LLRFLDAGAGTYTL
-1044 AGADACA
+1044 GGVDAYA
-1051 VAGDDVRR
+1051 MDGDAVRR

-1070 FDSSVRE
+1070 FDSTVRE
-1077 NLLLARKDAGEADLR
+1077 NLLLARKGAGEAELCD
-1092 GALARARLLDW
+1092 ALARARLLDW
-1103 VEGLPDGLD
+1103 ADGLPEGLD
-1112 TLVGEHGARLSGGQR
+1112 TLIGEHGARLSGGQR

-1151 LDLATADALTADL
+1151 LDLPTADALTADL

-1188 VIVLDAGRVVQRGP
+1188 VIVLAEGRVVQRGR
-1202 YAELAAVD
+1202 YEELAAVD
-1210 GPLRAMARREAEAE
+1210 GPLREMVEREAAGDM
-1224 SLVGVG
+1224 LVRAA